1 MCPQAQIRHDRKVRC
16 LLVHDYVLLRQG
28 LQRLLE
34 DEPDIEVVAMAG
46 NAAEGLRKTHEHRP
60 QIVIAGQNIFEY
72 EPGDA
77 AQLILQESP
86 ATKLILLTTD
96 EAGLSEDRGDDCG
109 TERTFLHTTAAELVH
124 FVRRI
129 ASTGAFGRELPRI
142 DLNAPALVPAK
153 KPTLTVR
160 ERQVLKLLAEG
171 RTVRS
176 VAGILELSIKTVE
189 AHKFNLM
196 RKLGIHNKAE
206 LVMWAIQK
214 KIVKL
219 PVNL

>member
-1 MCPQAQIRHDRKVRC
+1 MSPHAQIRHDRKIRC
-16 LLVHDYVLLRQG
+16 LLVHDHVLLRQG

-34 DEPDIEVVAMAG
+34 DEPDVEVVAVAG
-46 NAAEGLRKTHEHRP
+46 NAAEGLRKIHEHHP
-60 QIVIAGQNIFEY
+60 QIVIAGKNIFEY
-72 EPGDA
+72 EPEAA
-77 AQLILQESP
+77 AQLIQQESP
-86 ATKLILLTTD
+86 GTKLVLLTTD
-96 EAGLSEDRGDDCG
+96 EGGLSERREETYGI
-109 TERTFLHTTAAELVH
+109 ERTFRHTTAAELIRL
-124 FVRRI
+124 VRSI
-129 ASTGAFGRELPRI
+129 ASSGIGREIPRM
-142 DLNAPALVPAK
+142 DLSAPPLSFAK
-153 KPTLTVR
+153 KPALTVR

-176 VAGILELSIKTVE
+176 VAAILELSIKTVE

-214 KIVKL
+214 RIVKL